1 MIRRPP
7 RSTRTDTL
15 FPYTTLFRSAL
26 AEPAV
31 TRRPHQTRKV
41 VVRHMDERYMIA
53 TLEIDFGLFGEDC
66 SAGRIPMPVRGAQEK
81 AAGLALLHRFRRVML
96 RFRNR
101 SITIG
106 ISLAKPSGLH
116 RGEFALRE
124 LAVTVRVGC
133 RPVSSGFHACFRR
146 GKLTVPIRIFRR
158 PCCGNP
164 GVMFSSA
171 ELSIS
176 VGVLLLPI
184 LIGKRRRT
192 DGKNGGHNDI

>member
-1 MIRRPP
+1 
-7 RSTRTDTL
+7 
-15 FPYTTLFRSAL
+15 
-26 AEPAV
+26 
-31 TRRPHQTRKV
+31 
-41 VVRHMDERYMIA
+41 
-53 TLEIDFGLFGEDC
+53 
-66 SAGRIPMPVRGAQEK
+66 MPVRGAQEK

-146 GKLTVPIRIFRR
+146 GKLTVPIRIFR
-158 PCCGNP
+158 
-164 GVMFSSA
+164 SEEHTS
-171 ELSIS
+171 ELQSLMRTSYAVFCLKKTKKPLTKHKIS
-176 VGVLLLPI
+176 HI
-184 LIGKRRRT
+184 NI
-192 DGKNGGHNDI
+192 

>member
-1 MIRRPP
+1 MLIYVGVDCERCI
-7 RSTRTDTL
+7 L
-15 FPYTTLFRSAL
+15 FFKQKTAYEMRISYWSSD
-26 AEPAV
+26 V
-31 TRRPHQTRKV
+31 
-41 VVRHMDERYMIA
+41 
-53 TLEIDFGLFGEDC
+53 C
-66 SAGRIPMPVRGAQEK
+66 SSDR
-81 AAGLALLHRFRRVML
+81 
-96 RFRNR
+96 
-101 SITIG
+101 G

-184 LIGKRRRT
+184 LIGKIGRA
-192 DGKNGGHNDI
+192 HV